1 MLKKYKVTYQENGI
15 LKSLILQS
23 DDIKNEELP
32 QNIIEIKSSFNL
44 TLNFRKTIS
53 DEKIKNI
60 LYELSLM
67 LNSKILLNEA
77 FDILIKNEKKEEI
90 KSFLKSLKNSLI
102 NSTNINENLKDF
114 KINSLI
120 KSIFEIIQQSG
131 NPKENIN
138 FLSNIIN
145 ENIET
150 KKEFKKVMIYP
161 SILFITFFLA
171 LIGIFEFVV
180 PNFESIFKSFSS
192 KLPIA
197 TQILLS
203 TKELFDNHLG
213 LILFTLFLINLIFY
227 LLFKYEK
234 KFKKLIDFLL
244 VEKLS
249 IISHLYRYKNLFI
262 FFVLVEILMKSSYD
276 FLSSFSKAKVSI
288 KNQYLL
294 DKITQIENLLKS
306 GKTIRFAFESANL
319 FDDIVLNLINSGE
332 VSNQVIEVIGEIKKI
347 YKKRFDEKLK
357 VFSLLIEP
365 LFFIIIMA
373 LIVWIILAIFVPLWS
388 MSDMLKS

>member
-192 KLPIA
+192 KLPMA
-197 TQILLS
+197 TQVLLA
-203 TKELFDNHLG
+203 TKKLFDNHLG
-213 LILFTLFLINLIFY
+213 FIILSFCLINFTFY

>member
-213 LILFTLFLINLIFY
+213 LILFTLF
-227 LLFKYEK
+227 
-234 KFKKLIDFLL
+234 
-244 VEKLS
+244 
-249 IISHLYRYKNLFI
+249 
-262 FFVLVEILMKSSYD
+262 
-276 FLSSFSKAKVSI
+276 
-288 KNQYLL
+288 
-294 DKITQIENLLKS
+294 
-306 GKTIRFAFESANL
+306 
-319 FDDIVLNLINSGE
+319 
-332 VSNQVIEVIGEIKKI
+332 
-347 YKKRFDEKLK
+347 
-357 VFSLLIEP
+357 
-365 LFFIIIMA
+365 
-373 LIVWIILAIFVPLWS
+373 
-388 MSDMLKS
+388 

>member
-1 MLKKYKVTYQENGI
+1 MKKYKIIYQENGL
-15 LKSLILQS
+15 LKSLILES
-23 DDIKNEELP
+23 ENIDDEELP
-32 QNIIEIKSSFNL
+32 QNVVDIKKSFDFS
-44 TLNFRKTIS
+44 LNFRKRVS
-53 DEKIKNI
+53 DEDIKNI

-67 LNSKILLNEA
+67 LNSKILLDDA
-77 FDILIKNEKKEEI
+77 FDILIKNEKKEQV
-90 KSFLKSLKNSLI
+90 KSFLKSLKNSFV
-102 NSTNINENLKDF
+102 NSSNIDENLDEF
-114 KINSLI
+114 DINPLI
-120 KSIFEIIQQSG
+120 KSIFTIIQESG

-138 FLSNIIN
+138 FLSNIIS

-161 SILFITFFLA
+161 TILFTTFFMA

-192 KLPIA
+192 KLPLA
-197 TQILLS
+197 TKILLG
-203 TKELFDNHLG
+203 TKELFDNHL
-213 LILFTLFLINLIFY
+213 FLIVSIIVLTFTSLF
-227 LLFKYEK
+227 LLFKYDK
-234 KFKKLIDFLL
+234 RFRNFIDFLVL
-244 VEKLS
+244 EKLLL
-249 IISHLYRYKNLFI
+249 ISQLYKYKTFFI
-262 FFVLVEILMKSSYD
+262 FFVIIEILLKSKYD
-276 FLSSFSKAKVSI
+276 FLQAFDKAK
-288 KNQYLL
+288 LL
-294 DKITQIENLLKS
+294 LSNKHLFDKISQIENLLKS
-306 GKTIRFAFESANL
+306 GKSIKFAFESSNL

-332 VSNQVIEVIGEIKKI
+332 ISNSILEVIGEIKNI